1 MLQLGIPD
9 FFIEHGSRETVLL
22 AARLDA
28 SAVSDRIE
36 RWWRLQSRDHLRS
49 AAGA

>member
-9 FFIEHGSRETVLL
+9 FFIEHGSRETCLL